1 MCFCCGVAE
10 MLAFAAGLKI
20 VAICRKKKCKCD
32 RPHEEPEN
40 GKNIQM
46 PKTIVVEQGKGSD
59 SPTM

>member
-1 MCFCCGVAE
+1 

-59 SPTM
+59 SPTV